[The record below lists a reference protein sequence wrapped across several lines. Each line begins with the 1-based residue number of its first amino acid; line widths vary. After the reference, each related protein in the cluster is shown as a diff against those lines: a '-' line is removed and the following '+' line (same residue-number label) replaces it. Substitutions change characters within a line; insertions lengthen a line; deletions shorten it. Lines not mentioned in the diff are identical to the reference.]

1 MASIVLGDCININ
14 NTFMEHVKEAEAT
27 ARIHKG
33 YPWYLAEYCSVKAF
47 QSCSLLITKI
57 LLMQYDAGSIKN
69 VISIILIHHGHPIR
83 FQSHQFAAVH
93 CCDQETHFFFYSW

>member
-14 NTFMEHVKEAEAT
+14 NAFMEHVKEAEAT

-57 LLMQYDAGSIKN
+57 LLMQYDAGSI
-69 VISIILIHHGHPIR
+69 
-83 FQSHQFAAVH
+83 
-93 CCDQETHFFFYSW
+93 

>member
-1 MASIVLGDCININ
+1 
-14 NTFMEHVKEAEAT
+14 MEHVKEAEAT

-83 FQSHQFAAVH
+83 FQSHQFAVVQ
-93 CCDQETHFFFYSW
+93 CCRQEIHFFFCSW